1 MDTLYLKLP
10 QKCTVTAEKLILGD
24 IAEITCSNLGIE
36 NRAKAILLKRFAKN
50 KKQRAIFSVN
60 TLISEID
67 GVAPGVNIVPL
78 GEVDTVVDYV
88 PKLRAKF
95 AEMLLVFLVCV
106 IAFFGAAFT
115 IMTFNTDVD
124 TGKLFQDLY
133 MQLTGTASDG
143 FTVIELFY
151 SIGLPLGILVFFNH
165 FSGHKLTNDPTPL
178 EVQMAEYEY
187 TVNKSL
193 LAENT
198 RKETSAHARKS
209 VSGTDRTD

>member
-78 GEVDTVVDYV
+78 GEVDTVVDYL
-88 PKLRAKF
+88 PKPRPKCL
-95 AEMLLVFLVCV
+95 EMLLVFLVCV